1 MTSSLR
7 IAVVA
12 NVNSIHTTRWV
23 NWLNDRGHQTQIF
36 SLNEG
41 ENCTYFGPE
50 PALDRSLIFNL
61 GSAVRRTTKK
71 LQSEIDSFGPDIV
84 HGFSLVNHGMYASRI
99 SNYPKIVTAMGS
111 DVLLAPKE
119 SKLLDWII
127 KKTVKQSDAIIG
139 APLLIDLIKEWEV
152 NQNLNP
158 NVMGVDCSLFIP
170 LKKSNSIVFARGFEE
185 VYNPIIVSKAIASLS
200 SKLNKWEFIMC
211 GKGTLEPKC
220 KEILN
225 NCKNVT
231 FTGQLEIEK
240 LAKIIGKAKL
250 VISPSLSDSIPLS
263 ILEAVACGTPVVASN
278 ILANQKWVDAG
289 LPVTIFDKHS
299 VEDLSQKI
307 SEIATNNNF
316 LQNAL
321 ENGPGLIKDNFDW
334 ETQSRTLERVYFDL
348 LR

>member
-23 NWLNDRGHQTQIF
+23 NWLNDRGHQVQIF

-127 KKTVKQSDAIIG
+127 KKTVKQSDAVIG
-139 APLLIDLIKEWEV
+139 AQLLIDLINEWEV

-170 LKKSNSIVFARGFEE
+170 LEKSNSIVFARGFEE
-185 VYNPIIVSKAIASLS
+185 VYNPIIVSKAIASIS
-200 SKLNKWEFIMC
+200 SKLGKWEFIMC

-263 ILEAVACGTPVVASN
+263 ILEAVACGTPIITNRSDATTGTLKQIKAENTIESIDSIKTEDGIRKITRLLKHKNSPRISN
-278 ILANQKWVDAG
+278 
-289 LPVTIFDKHS
+289 
-299 VEDLSQKI
+299 
-307 SEIATNNNF
+307 
-316 LQNAL
+316 L
-321 ENGPGLIKDNFDW
+321 E
-334 ETQSRTLERVYFDL
+334 EQYTLEYAMKEWERL
-348 LR
+348 INKLIAQ

>member
-23 NWLNDRGHQTQIF
+23 NWLRGQGHEVQIF

-41 ENCTYFGPE
+41 ENCIYFGPE

-61 GSAVRRTTKK
+61 GSAFRSTTKK
-71 LQSEIDSFGPDIV
+71 LQNEIDTFEPDIV
-84 HGFSLVNHGMYASRI
+84 HGFSLVNHGMYSSRI
-99 SNYPKIVTAMGS
+99 SNYPKVVTAMGS

-127 KKTVKQSDAIIG
+127 KKTVKQSDAVIG
-139 APLLIDLIKEWEV
+139 APLLIDLVKEWKV

-170 LKKSNSIVFARGFEE
+170 LEKSNSIVFARGFEE
-185 VYNPIIVSKAIASLS
+185 VYNPLIVSKAIASLS
-200 SKLNKWEFIMC
+200 SKLDGWEFILC
-211 GKGTLEPKC
+211 GRGTLESKC
-220 KEILN
+220 KDILN
-225 NCKNVT
+225 HCENVK
-231 FTGQLEIEK
+231 FTGQLEIEQ
-240 LAKIIGKAKL
+240 LAKILGKAKL
-250 VISPSLSDSIPLS
+250 AISPSLSDSIPLS
-263 ILEAVACGTPVVASN
+263 VLEAVACGTPVVASD

-289 LPVTIFDKHS
+289 LPVTIFDKNS
-299 VEDLSQKI
+299 AEDLSQKI
-307 SEIATNNNF
+307 SEIVTNDNL

-321 ENGPGLIKDNFDW
+321 ERGPGLIKDNFDW
-334 ETQSRTLERVYFDL
+334 ESQSRILERVYFDL